1 MGLASAL
8 NTALTGLAANETMI
22 DVVGNNIA
30 NANTIG
36 FKSSRVLFAT
46 QFSRT
51 LSKGGSPST
60 DTGGTNPRQIGLGT
74 FTAGINVDFS
84 QGTIQASASPSDLA
98 IQGEGFFIVDQNGAQ
113 AYTRAGVFSLNAANE
128 LVNSQGLRLMGNGVD
143 ENFNL
148 VDTVLQPLSIPL
160 GDLVISQATQDVEI
174 EGALTP
180 TGTVASK
187 GSTLQSLALF
197 DSTTGPP
204 NTAVSGATLLTDVLD
219 AAGGNN
225 LFQLSEVL
233 TFTPKKGG
241 RVLESKTLTV
251 GAGTD
256 VGDLLAL
263 INDTLGLQS
272 GGAIPGSAGAT
283 VNGSGQIVVN
293 GNYGTANDI
302 TIDIGDLRSS
312 ATGTVALSFNKTQQS
327 NGESAF
333 TQFVV
338 FDSLGIAVDVRLAA
352 VLESVTPTNTIY
364 RFYAESPDDSDST
377 IALGTGTITFDSQGK
392 VSAVQGNTLSID
404 RDNVASLSPLQFTL
418 NLDNL
423 GGLAAAS
430 SNMRAT
436 LQNSSAPGS
445 LTSFLIE
452 ETGLIQGV
460 FNNGLTRV
468 LGQVVLARFPNAPG
482 LIHEGDN
489 LFREGPNSGLPIVAA
504 PGGNGNG
511 TLLSGAL
518 ELSNADVGRNLVDL
532 IVASTNYRGNAR
544 VIDAVQEL
552 LDNLLLLG
560 R

>member
-1 MGLASAL
+1 
-8 NTALTGLAANETMI
+8 
-22 DVVGNNIA
+22 
-30 NANTIG
+30 
-36 FKSSRVLFAT
+36 
-46 QFSRT
+46 
-51 LSKGGSPST
+51 
-60 DTGGTNPRQIGLGT
+60 
-74 FTAGINVDFS
+74 
-84 QGTIQASASPSDLA
+84 
-98 IQGEGFFIVDQNGAQ
+98 
-113 AYTRAGVFSLNAANE
+113 
-128 LVNSQGLRLMGNGVD
+128 
-143 ENFNL
+143 
-148 VDTVLQPLSIPL
+148 
-160 GDLVISQATQDVEI
+160 
-174 EGALTP
+174 
-180 TGTVASK
+180 
-187 GSTLQSLALF
+187 
-197 DSTTGPP
+197 
-204 NTAVSGATLLTDVLD
+204 
-219 AAGGNN
+219 
-225 LFQLSEVL
+225 
-233 TFTPKKGG
+233 
-241 RVLESKTLTV
+241 
-251 GAGTD
+251 
-256 VGDLLAL
+256 
-263 INDTLGLQS
+263 
-272 GGAIPGSAGAT
+272 
-283 VNGSGQIVVN
+283 
-293 GNYGTANDI
+293 
-302 TIDIGDLRSS
+302 
-312 ATGTVALSFNKTQQS
+312 LSFNKTQQS

>member
-1 MGLASAL
+1 
-8 NTALTGLAANETMI
+8 MI

-30 NANTIG
+30 NANTAG

-51 LSKGGSPST
+51 LSKGGSPNA
-60 DTGGTNPRQIGLGT
+60 DTGGTNPKQIGLGT
-74 FTAGINVDFS
+74 FTAGINIDFS

-98 IQGEGFFIVDQNGAQ
+98 IQGEGFFIVEQNGGQ
-113 AYTRAGVFSLNAANE
+113 VFTRAGVFSLNAVNE
-128 LVNSQGLRLMGNGVD
+128 LVNAQGLRLLGHGVD

-160 GDLVISQATQDVEI
+160 GDLVISQATQDVAI
-174 EGALTP
+174 EGTLTP
-180 TGTVASK
+180 TGTVATQ
-187 GSTLQSLALF
+187 GSILQGLALF

-204 NTAVSGATLLTDVLD
+204 NTAVNGATKLINVLD
-219 AAGGNN
+219 AAGGSN
-225 LFQLSEVL
+225 LFQNGEVL
-233 TFTPKKGG
+233 SFTPKKGG
-241 RVLESKTLTV
+241 RVLEPKTLAV
-251 GAGTD
+251 DANTD
-256 VGDLLAL
+256 VAAL
-263 INDTLGLQS
+263 MSLFSDTLGIQS
-272 GGAIPGSAGAT
+272 GGSVPGTPGVT
-283 VNGSGQIVVN
+283 VNGSGQVIVE
-293 GNYGTANDI
+293 GNRGNANEVS
-302 TIDIGDLRSS
+302 IDIGDLTSDLN
-312 ATGTVALSFNKTQQS
+312 GTVALNFTKTQQAD
-327 NGESAF
+327 GESAF

-338 FDSLGIAVDVRLAA
+338 FDSLGIDVAVRLTA
-352 VLESVTPTNTIY
+352 VLESVTPTNTVY
-364 RFYAESPDDSDST
+364 RFYAESPDDSDAS
-377 IALGTGTITFDSQGK
+377 IAIGNGTITFDSQGK
-392 VSAVQGNTLSID
+392 VSAVQGNTLTVD
-404 RDNVASLSPLQFTL
+404 RDNVASLSPQQFTL

-423 GGLAAAS
+423 GGLATES
-430 SNMRAT
+430 SVLRAT

-468 LGQVVLARFPNAPG
+468 LGQVVLARFSNSPG

-489 LFREGPNSGLPIVAA
+489 LFREGPNSGLPIVGA
-504 PGGNGNG
+504 PGENGNG
-511 TLLSGAL
+511 VLLSGAL

-544 VIDAVQEL
+544 VIDAVQQL